1 MVERNI
7 GEYNFTTA
15 HCTSVEQSK
24 KLIELGL
31 KYETADWYYYAQQ
44 RFDGNDYVCTGK
56 IFSNPI
62 KDEND
67 KEHFTYLHTTFG
79 DEVGENDTPYVL
91 PAWSLSRLYDILPEK
106 IKLND
111 EDLAEDFNI
120 AYLEINKCEVI
131 YDDFMIKTYNF
142 RNKDDVYN
150 GIIDAIE
157 WLINN
162 NYFNK
167 KILKDE

>member
-67 KEHFTYLHTTFG
+67 KEHFTYLYTTFG
-79 DEVGENDTPYVL
+79 NEIGENDTPYVL

-131 YDDFMIKTYNF
+131 YDAFMLKTYNF
-142 RNKDDVYN
+142 RNKGNVYN
-150 GIIDAIE
+150 GIIDTIE

-162 NYFNK
+162 KYFDEK
-167 KILKDE
+167 FLKDE

>member
-7 GEYNFTTA
+7 GEYNFITA
-15 HCTSVEQSK
+15 QCTSVEQSK

-56 IFSNPI
+56 LYFTPI
-62 KDEND
+62 ID
-67 KEHFTYLHTTFG
+67 KIDNEHFTYLHTTFS

-106 IKLND
+106 IKLKD
-111 EDLAEDFNI
+111 GDLDDDFNI
-120 AYLEINKCEVI
+120 ACLEINKCEVI
-131 YDDFMIKTYNF
+131 YDAFTFKTYNF
-142 RNKDDVYN
+142 RNKGDVYN
-150 GIIDAIE
+150 GIIDVIE

-162 NYFNK
+162 NHFDK
-167 KILKDE
+167 RFLKDE

>member
-91 PAWSLSRLYDILPEK
+91 PAWSLSRLYDILPKK

-131 YDDFMIKTYNF
+131 YGAFMLKTYNF
-142 RNKDDVYN
+142 RNKGDVYN
-150 GIIDAIE
+150 GIIDTIE

-167 KILKDE
+167 KFLKDE